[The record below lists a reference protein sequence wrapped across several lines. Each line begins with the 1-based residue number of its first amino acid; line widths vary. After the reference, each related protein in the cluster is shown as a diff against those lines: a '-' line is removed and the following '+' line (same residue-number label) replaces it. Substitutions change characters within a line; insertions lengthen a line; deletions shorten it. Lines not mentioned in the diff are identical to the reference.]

1 MFGDSG
7 DAKAKTMIVD
17 GGTTELSPGD
27 VLRYVKD
34 PRTGRRTSLKAMT
47 PAEIE
52 SKQKEL
58 LVPGAEVTVRIM
70 DPDVTD
76 EASVRLRKLHHER

>member
-34 PRTGRRTSLKAMT
+34 PRTG
-47 PAEIE
+47 I
-52 SKQKEL
+52 SKMGSKRDH
-58 LVPGAEVTVRIM
+58 VRIAKSK
-70 DPDVTD
+70 TD
-76 EASVRLRKLHHER
+76 REVQI